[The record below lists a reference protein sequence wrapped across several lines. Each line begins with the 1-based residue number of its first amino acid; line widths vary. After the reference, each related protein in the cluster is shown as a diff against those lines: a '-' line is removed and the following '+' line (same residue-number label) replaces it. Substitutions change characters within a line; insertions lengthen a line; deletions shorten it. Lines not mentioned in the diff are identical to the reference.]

1 MACPQ
6 SCTHAC
12 VPRRPSLPQ
21 ASFTAKAFCRPA
33 CQRHLSK
40 SNQHI
45 WKWNDLTPGPVKIKW
60 NNFWQQCV
68 ERTCERS
75 EGPFATFK
83 LLLDKTEYSL
93 KRQECFRMV
102 PIHSIPGTHPQSN
115 IQFLDHETCVCHNTR
130 MNDRVYI
137 IYTHSITIHTW
148 CGTRLINDGC
158 GSNQCSKSLC
168 QVLWM
173 MSNHLGALRLKTETS
188 RSQIQTGVLGLWIL
202 AATRMTSELGVMM
215 RPAQEEL
222 KATSIATFAMRNP
235 DNSKVWAKV
244 SYPSV
249 WNMGDNTNLEAQC
262 EDSIEVNGCLCKP
275 PGWCKY
281 ETRTPIPGHSLLN
294 TQVCA
299 NEYFAYFFRKL

>member
-137 IYTHSITIHTW
+137 IYIYTFNNNTYVMWYT
-148 CGTRLINDGC
+148 
-158 GSNQCSKSLC
+158 SNQ
-168 QVLWM
+168 WW
-173 MSNHLGALRLKTETS
+173 
-188 RSQIQTGVLGLWIL
+188 LWIKPML
-202 AATRMTSELGVMM
+202 KIFVPSAMNDVQPPWRVK
-215 RPAQEEL
+215 AQ
-222 KATSIATFAMRNP
+222 N
-235 DNSKVWAKV
+235 
-244 SYPSV
+244 
-249 WNMGDNTNLEAQC
+249 WN
-262 EDSIEVNGCLCKP
+262 
-275 PGWCKY
+275 
-281 ETRTPIPGHSLLN
+281 
-294 TQVCA
+294 
-299 NEYFAYFFRKL
+299 